1 VSSGPERPVQA
12 TDPRIPA
19 RRELGLEGAALALLI
34 SLLWG
39 ANPVAIKLGLADAP
53 PLRLAVMRFAVGGL
67 VILAWAA
74 VTGRLAALRVERRER
89 GTLLFVGLLLG
100 VQVAMLNT
108 GTSLTSAANSAVLL
122 NLYAVHTVVF
132 AHFMIPGD
140 RLTVR
145 KLAGTLIG
153 YGGVVLLFVGKP
165 GEGATPLGDAIMLLS
180 GVVLGFRTAYLARTV
195 RRLDPVAMLLA
206 QVGVGIAMFAIGS
219 LVLETRPTAWTWRLA
234 GSVAYQGIVITG
246 FNFVVN
252 LWLLRDYRPSA
263 LAAWF
268 LTQPLF
274 GVIAAALVTGDPITV
289 ELIVASIAVAAG
301 IGLTSGASA
310 PAPRRPG

>member
-1 VSSGPERPVQA
+1 
-12 TDPRIPA
+12 
-19 RRELGLEGAALALLI
+19 
-34 SLLWG
+34 
-39 ANPVAIKLGLADAP
+39 
-53 PLRLAVMRFAVGGL
+53 MRFTVGGL

-74 VTGRLAALRVERRER
+74 VTGRLTALRLGRSERRP
-89 GTLLFVGLLLG
+89 LVYLGLLLG
-100 VQVAMLNT
+100 VQVTMLNT
-108 GTSLTSAANSAVLL
+108 GTALTSAANSAVLL

-153 YGGVVLLFVGKP
+153 YVGVVLLFIGKP
-165 GEGATPLGDAIMLLS
+165 GEGATLFGDAIMLLS

-195 RRLDPVAMLLA
+195 QRLDPVAMLFA
-206 QVGVGIAMFAIGS
+206 QVVVGIAMFAIGS
-219 LVLETRPTAWTWRLA
+219 LALETRPTAWTWRLA
-234 GSVAYQGIVITG
+234 GSIAYQGIAITG

-289 ELIVASIAVAAG
+289 ELIIASIAVAVG

-310 PAPRRPG
+310 PDSRRPA

>member
-1 VSSGPERPVQA
+1 
-12 TDPRIPA
+12 
-19 RRELGLEGAALALLI
+19 
-34 SLLWG
+34 
-39 ANPVAIKLGLADAP
+39 
-53 PLRLAVMRFAVGGL
+53 MRFSVGGL
-67 VILAWAA
+67 VILGWAGL
-74 VTGRLAALRVERRER
+74 TGRLTALHVERADR
-89 GTLLFVGLLLG
+89 GTLLCVGLLLG
-100 VQVAMLNT
+100 VQVAMLNI

-153 YGGVVLLFVGKP
+153 YGGIALLFAGRP
-165 GEGATPLGDAIMLLS
+165 GEGATLLGDAIMLLS

-195 RRLDPVAMLLA
+195 RRLDPVAILFA
-206 QVGVGIAMFAIGS
+206 QVAVGIAMVTVGS
-219 LVLETRPTAWTWRLA
+219 LALETRATAWTWRLA
-234 GSVAYQGIVITG
+234 GSVAYQGIAITG

-268 LTQPLF
+268 LTQPIF
-274 GVIAAALVTGDPITV
+274 GVVVAAVVTGDPITV
-289 ELIVASIAVAAG
+289 ELVVASVAVAVG
-301 IGLTSGASA
+301 IGLTSGA
-310 PAPRRPG
+310 PAPGPRRSG

>member
-1 VSSGPERPVQA
+1 MPPHGGA
-12 TDPRIPA
+12 A
-19 RRELGLEGAALALLI
+19 RRELDLKGAALALFI

-53 PLRLAVMRFAVGGL
+53 PLRLAVMRFTLGGL

-74 VTGRLAALRVERRER
+74 MTGRLAAVRVRREERRP
-89 GTLLFVGLLLG
+89 LIFVGLLLG
-100 VQVAMLNT
+100 VQVSMLNT
-108 GTSLTSAANSAVLL
+108 GTALTSAANSAVLL

-153 YGGVVLLFVGKP
+153 YAGVVLLFTGKP
-165 GEGATPLGDAIMLLS
+165 GEGATLLGDAIMLLS
-180 GVVLGFRTAYLARTV
+180 GVVLGFRTAYLARAV
-195 RRLDPVAMLLA
+195 QRLDPVAMLFA
-206 QVGVGIAMFAIGS
+206 QVVVGIAMFAIGS
-219 LVLETRPTAWTWRLA
+219 LALEARPTAWTWRLA
-234 GSVAYQGIVITG
+234 GSIAYQGIAITG

-289 ELIVASIAVAAG
+289 ELVIASVAVAVG
-301 IGLTSGASA
+301 IGLTSA
-310 PAPRRPG
+310 PSTTTESRRPG

>member
-1 VSSGPERPVQA
+1 VTGGV
-12 TDPRIPA
+12 A
-19 RRELGLEGAALALLI
+19 RRDLDLRGAALALFI

-53 PLRLAVMRFAVGGL
+53 PLRLAVMRFTVGGL

-74 VTGRLAALRVERRER
+74 MTGRLTALRVGRGERP
-89 GTLLFVGLLLG
+89 TLAFVGLLLG
-100 VQVAMLNT
+100 VQVTMLNT
-108 GTSLTSAANSAVLL
+108 GTALTSAANSAVLL

-153 YGGVVLLFVGKP
+153 YAGVVLLFAGKP
-165 GEGATPLGDAIMLLS
+165 AEGATLLGDAIMLLS
-180 GVVLGFRTAYLARTV
+180 GIVLGFRTAYLARTV
-195 RRLDPVAMLLA
+195 QRLDPVAMLFA
-206 QVGVGIAMFAIGS
+206 QVVVGLAMFAIGS
-219 LVLETRPTAWTWRLA
+219 LALETRPTAWTWRLA
-234 GSVAYQGIVITG
+234 GSIAYQGIAITG

-263 LAAWF
+263 LAGWF

-289 ELIVASIAVAAG
+289 ELVIASVAVAVG
-301 IGLTSGASA
+301 IGLTSAAST
-310 PAPRRPG
+310 PRSRRPG

>member
-1 VSSGPERPVQA
+1 VTGR
-12 TDPRIPA
+12 PA
-19 RRELGLEGAALALLI
+19 RRELDLKGAALALLI

-39 ANPVAIKLGLADAP
+39 ANPVAVKLGLADAP
-53 PLRLAVMRFAVGGL
+53 PLRLAVMRFVVGGL
-67 VILAWAA
+67 VILAWA
-74 VTGRLAALRVERRER
+74 VLTGRLTALRVERGER
-89 GTLLFVGLLLG
+89 RTLLLVGLLLG

-108 GTSLTSAANSAVLL
+108 GTALTSAANSAVLL

-140 RLTVR
+140 HLTAR

-153 YGGVVLLFVGKP
+153 YAGVVLLFAGKS
-165 GEGATPLGDAIMLLS
+165 GEGATLLGNAIMLLS
-180 GVVLGFRTAYLARTV
+180 GVVLGFRTVYLARTV
-195 RRLDPVAMLLA
+195 QRLDPVAMLFA
-206 QVGVGIAMFAIGS
+206 QVVVGIAMFAIGS
-219 LVLETRPTAWTWRLA
+219 LALETRPTAWTWRLA
-234 GSVAYQGIVITG
+234 SSVAYQGIAISG
-246 FNFVVN
+246 FNFAVN

-289 ELIVASIAVAAG
+289 ELVVASVAVAVG
-301 IGLTSGASA
+301 IGLTAGDSARAS
-310 PAPRRPG
+310 RRPA

>member
-1 VSSGPERPVQA
+1 MTGG
-12 TDPRIPA
+12 TA
-19 RRELGLEGAALALLI
+19 RRDLDWKGAALALFI

-53 PLRLAVMRFAVGGL
+53 PLRLAIMRFAVGGL
-67 VILAWAA
+67 VILAWATM
-74 VTGRLAALRVERRER
+74 TGRLTSLRVRPEDRRP
-89 GTLLFVGLLLG
+89 LVLVGLLLG
-100 VQVAMLNT
+100 VQVTLLNS
-108 GTSLTSAANSAVLL
+108 GTALTSAANSAVLL

-140 RLTVR
+140 RLTAR
-145 KLAGTLIG
+145 KLAGALIG
-153 YGGVVLLFVGKP
+153 YAGVVLLFAGKP

-180 GVVLGFRTAYLARTV
+180 GVVLGFRTVYLARTV
-195 RRLDPVAMLLA
+195 QRLDPVAMLLA
-206 QVGVGIAMFAIGS
+206 QVAVGLAMFAIGS
-219 LVLETRPTAWTWRLA
+219 LALETRPTAWTWRLA
-234 GSVAYQGIVITG
+234 GSIAYQGIAITG

-289 ELIVASIAVAAG
+289 ELVIASIAVAVG
-301 IGLTSGASA
+301 IGLTSGASSSDS
-310 PAPRRPG
+310 RRP

>member
-1 VSSGPERPVQA
+1 
-12 TDPRIPA
+12 
-19 RRELGLEGAALALLI
+19 
-34 SLLWG
+34 
-39 ANPVAIKLGLADAP
+39 VAIKLGLADAP

-74 VTGRLAALRVERRER
+74 LTGRLTALRVRRGDR
-89 GTLLFVGLLLG
+89 RTLVLVGLLLG
-100 VQVAMLNT
+100 VQVSMLNT
-108 GTSLTSAANSAVLL
+108 GTALTSAANSAVLL

-153 YGGVVLLFVGKP
+153 YAGVVLLFAGKP
-165 GEGATPLGDAIMLLS
+165 GEGATLRGDAIMLLS
-180 GVVLGFRTAYLARTV
+180 GVVLGFRTAYLARIV
-195 RRLDPVAMLLA
+195 QRLDPVAMLFA
-206 QVGVGIAMFAIGS
+206 QIVVGIAMFATGS
-219 LVLETRPTAWTWRLA
+219 LALETRATAWTWRLT
-234 GSVAYQGIVITG
+234 GSVAYQGIAITG

-289 ELIVASIAVAAG
+289 ELVIASIAVAVG
-301 IGLTSGASA
+301 IGLTSAAST
-310 PAPRRPG
+310 PDSRRPG

>member
-1 VSSGPERPVQA
+1 MV
-12 TDPRIPA
+12 TDSAA
-19 RRELGLEGAALALLI
+19 RRELDLEGAALALLI

-53 PLRLAVMRFAVGGL
+53 PLRLAVMRFAVGGI

-74 VTGRLAALRVERRER
+74 LTGRLAALRVDRGDR
-89 GTLLFVGLLLG
+89 GTLLFVGVLLG

-108 GTSLTSAANSAVLL
+108 GTSLTSAANAAVLL

-153 YGGVVLLFVGKP
+153 YAGVVMLFAGKP

-180 GVVLGFRTAYLARTV
+180 GIVLGFRTAYLARTV

-206 QVGVGIAMFAIGS
+206 QVVVGIAMFAIGS
-219 LVLETRPTAWTWRLA
+219 LALETSPTAWNWGLA
-234 GSVAYQGIVITG
+234 GSVCYPGIVING

-274 GVIAAALVTGDPITV
+274 GVVAAALVTGDPITV
-289 ELIVASIAVAAG
+289 ELIVASIAVAVG
-301 IGLTSGASA
+301 IGLTSGAA
-310 PAPRRPG
+310 PPASRRPA

>member
-1 VSSGPERPVQA
+1 
-12 TDPRIPA
+12 
-19 RRELGLEGAALALLI
+19 
-34 SLLWG
+34 
-39 ANPVAIKLGLADAP
+39 VAIKLGLADAP

-74 VTGRLAALRVERRER
+74 LTGRLTALRVRRGDR
-89 GTLLFVGLLLG
+89 RTLVLVGLLLG
-100 VQVAMLNT
+100 VQVSMLNT
-108 GTSLTSAANSAVLL
+108 GTALTSAANSAVLL

-153 YGGVVLLFVGKP
+153 YAGVVLLFAGKP
-165 GEGATPLGDAIMLLS
+165 GEGATLRGDAIMLLS

-195 RRLDPVAMLLA
+195 QRLDPVAMLFA
-206 QVGVGIAMFAIGS
+206 QIVVGIAMFATGS
-219 LVLETRPTAWTWRLA
+219 LALETRATAWTWRLT
-234 GSVAYQGIVITG
+234 GSVAYQGIAITG

-289 ELIVASIAVAAG
+289 ELVIASIAVAVG
-301 IGLTSGASA
+301 IGLTAGAST
-310 PAPRRPG
+310 PGSRRRA

>member
-1 VSSGPERPVQA
+1 
-12 TDPRIPA
+12 
-19 RRELGLEGAALALLI
+19 
-34 SLLWG
+34 
-39 ANPVAIKLGLADAP
+39 
-53 PLRLAVMRFAVGGL
+53 MRFTVGGL

-74 VTGRLAALRVERRER
+74 LSGRLATLRVGRGDRRP
-89 GTLLFVGLLLG
+89 LVVVGLLLG
-100 VQVAMLNT
+100 AQVTMLNT
-108 GTSLTSAANSAVLL
+108 GTALTSAANSAVLL

-153 YGGVVLLFVGKP
+153 YAGVAFLFAGKP
-165 GEGATPLGDAIMLLS
+165 GAGATLVGDAIMLLS

-195 RRLDPVAMLLA
+195 QRLDPVAMLFA
-206 QVGVGIAMFAIGS
+206 QVVVGIAMFAVGS
-219 LVLETRPTAWTWRLA
+219 LALETRPTAWTWRLA

-289 ELIVASIAVAAG
+289 ELVIASVAVAVG

-310 PAPRRPG
+310 PDSRRPA

>member
-1 VSSGPERPVQA
+1 V
-12 TDPRIPA
+12 A
-19 RRELGLEGAALALLI
+19 RRDLDLRGAALALFI

-39 ANPVAIKLGLADAP
+39 ANPVAIKLGLIDAP
-53 PLRLAVMRFAVGGL
+53 PLRLAVMRFAVGGF
-67 VILAWAA
+67 VILAWSAL
-74 VTGRLAALRVERRER
+74 TGRLGRLRIER
-89 GTLLFVGLLLG
+89 GGRRPLVFVGLLLG
-100 VQVAMLNT
+100 VQVTMLNT
-108 GTSLTSAANSAVLL
+108 GTALTSAANAAVLL

-153 YGGVVLLFVGKP
+153 YAGVALLFAGKP
-165 GEGATPLGDAIMLLS
+165 GEGATALGDAIMLLS

-195 RRLDPVAMLLA
+195 QRLDPVAMLLA
-206 QVGVGIAMFAIGS
+206 QVVVGIAMFAIGS
-219 LVLETRPTAWTWRLA
+219 LALETRPTAWTWRLA
-234 GSVAYQGIVITG
+234 GSIAYQGIAITG

-274 GVIAAALVTGDPITV
+274 GVIAAALVTGDPITA
-289 ELIVASIAVAAG
+289 ELVIASLAVAAG
-301 IGLTSGASA
+301 IGLTSAASTRDS
-310 PAPRRPG
+310 RRPG